1 MFKVLKEKI
10 NREFQQRTGICKNG
24 VDFLQLKNTK
34 SEMKSMIDRFHS
46 DLDTAGNSVRNRK
59 EDSLIM
65 PRSTKRGGN
74 VK

>member
-1 MFKVLKEKI
+1 
-10 NREFQQRTGICKNG
+10 
-24 VDFLQLKNTK
+24 
-34 SEMKSMIDRFHS
+34 MKSMIDRFHS

-65 PRSTKRGGN
+65 PRSTKRGEN